1 MMNRIMAAVGRQLNG
16 EEPRSGDLFG
26 FRFRDAV
33 AIVEF
38 EGKKP
43 FDVKVNVT
51 PIHENFDENIYISRE
66 DDK

>member
-33 AIVEF
+33 AMVEF
-38 EGKKP
+38 EGG
-43 FDVKVNVT
+43 DVKVNVT
-51 PIHENFDENIYISRE
+51 PIHENFDENIYISLE
-66 DDK
+66 DDE